1 MIFTAIL
8 LSKNVD
14 RGGELMRQSKLFMP
28 TLKEAPTDAVA
39 KSHQL
44 MLRGGYVRQVT
55 AGVYSYLPLGYR
67 VLKKA
72 ERIMEEEMAKINV
85 PEMAMPDLLPASLWE
100 ESGRWQK
107 YGPEMFRLKD
117 RHGRLSLLG
126 PTHEETFTEIVA
138 KNLKSYKQMPI
149 ALYQIQTKFRDEN
162 RPRFGLLRTREFIML
177 DAYSFAAT
185 PEQLDQQFDDE
196 KRAFE
201 AVFRRCGVKV
211 TPVIADSGTMGGKNS
226 TEFQAPAAIGE
237 DTIATNDKG
246 TYSANLEMAVS
257 EDTFKQAKEEPLEL
271 EKVATPGQD
280 TISALASFLE
290 IPATRIVKSVLYIID
305 ESKHVLVLI
314 RGDKEI
320 NEVKLIHLLDAD
332 SVRVATDDELEEIT
346 GVTKGSVGPI
356 NAAWADTILADDT
369 VKNLYNV
376 VVGANENGFQFK
388 NANLKR
394 DFQVEQF
401 NDLRVANEGE
411 PDPVDHLPLKFT
423 TSIEVGHIFKL
434 GTYYTEKMGADF
446 LDQNGKAQ
454 PVIMG
459 SYGIGVTRVLS
470 AVIEQHATERGIAW
484 PKEIAPFA
492 LHIVQM
498 KNNDEQQ
505 TELAE
510 KLEQKYSADYD
521 VLYDDRNERPGV
533 KFADADLVGAP
544 VRVTIG
550 KKASEGIVEVKR
562 PNDEKATE
570 MTLAELD
577 DFVSKELG

>member
-1 MIFTAIL
+1 
-8 LSKNVD
+8 
-14 RGGELMRQSKLFMP
+14 MRQSKLFMP
-28 TLKEAPTDAVA
+28 TSKEAPADAVA
-39 KSHQL
+39 ESHKL

-55 AGVYSYLPLGYR
+55 AGVYAYLPLGYR

-85 PEMAMPDLLPASLWE
+85 PEMAMPELLPATLWE
-100 ESGRWQK
+100 DSGRWQK

-117 RHGRLSLLG
+117 RHGRQSLLG

-185 PEQLDQQFDDE
+185 REQLDQQFDDE
-196 KRAFE
+196 KKAFE
-201 AVFRRCGVKV
+201 AIFRRCGVKV

-237 DTIATNDKG
+237 DTIATNETG

-257 EDTFKQAKEEPLEL
+257 EDTFKPEL
-271 EKVATPGQD
+271 EDEAELTEVATPGQE
-280 TISALASFLE
+280 TIADLAEFLAV
-290 IPATRIVKSVLYIID
+290 PKTKIVKSVLYIVN
-305 ESKHVLVLI
+305 EQEKVLVLI
-314 RGDKEI
+314 RGDKQI
-320 NEVKLIHLLDAD
+320 NEVKLTRALDAD
-332 SVRVATDDELEEIT
+332 SVRVASDDELKEIT
-346 GVTKGSVGPI
+346 GVGKGSVGPV
-356 NAAWADTILADDT
+356 ASDWADKVIADKT
-369 VKNLYNV
+369 VEGLINV
-376 VVGANENGFQFK
+376 IVGAGKEGHQYK
-388 NANLKR
+388 NANLDR
-394 DFQVEQF
+394 DFKVNEF
-401 NDLRVANEGE
+401 ADLRVANEGE

-446 LDQNGKAQ
+446 LDQNGKTQ

-470 AVIEQHATERGIAW
+470 AVIEQHLTKFGIAW
-484 PKEIAPFA
+484 PKEIAPFD

-498 KNNDEQQ
+498 KMKDEEQ

-510 KLEQKYSADYD
+510 KLEKMFSSNYD
-521 VLYDDRNERPGV
+521 VLYDDRNERAGV

-544 VRVTIG
+544 IRITIG

-562 PNDEKATE
+562 PTDDKASE
-570 MTLAELD
+570 ISVAELA
-577 DFVSKELG
+577 DFVNKELG